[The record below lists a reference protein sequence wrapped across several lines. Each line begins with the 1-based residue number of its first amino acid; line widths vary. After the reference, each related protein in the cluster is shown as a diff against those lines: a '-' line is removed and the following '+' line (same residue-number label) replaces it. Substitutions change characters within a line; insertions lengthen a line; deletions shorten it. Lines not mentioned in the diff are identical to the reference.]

1 MSLSNSSFFLLTLF
15 IIISP
20 HSLSE
25 PLQLENYFLIKFII
39 FSQIKGFIM
48 RQAES
53 AIPDP
58 VSPAEVGPGDPLG
71 LQAECEV
78 APSLHEPHVRHED
91 QVETPERSSK
101 LSCFG

>member
-25 PLQLENYFLIKFII
+25 PLQLENYFLIKFVI

-53 AIPDP
+53 VIPDP

-71 LQAECEV
+71 LQTESEV
-78 APSLHEPHVRHED
+78 PSPLHEPHVRHED
-91 QVETPERSSK
+91 QVQAPEGSSK
-101 LSCFG
+101 LS